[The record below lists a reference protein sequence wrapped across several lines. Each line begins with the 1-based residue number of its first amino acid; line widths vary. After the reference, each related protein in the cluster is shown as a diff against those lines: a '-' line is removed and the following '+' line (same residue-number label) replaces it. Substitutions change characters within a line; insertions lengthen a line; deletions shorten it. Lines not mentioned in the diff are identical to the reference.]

1 MVENEKPKL
10 TRQLAEHIEDEFKHP
25 NSKLTADVERWGED
39 TAQAMTRLCRAFP
52 TLRGAPGSEPWD
64 ALPFLHWLCTSAA
77 VTPACYHAGKFVLQ
91 IWDAVEDWQAVA
103 RATIEEGGLGLSEV
117 DLEPFNIVAARARW
131 DEDHTAAFASWIALP
146 FWPERLPGIER

>member
-77 VTPACYHAGKFVLQ
+77 VTPACYDVVDCASVLAGAPAGDRALSGPVGQSACRRAEARRGLALPR
-91 IWDAVEDWQAVA
+91 DAVYANERPYGEPLDRRR
-103 RATIEEGGLGLSEV
+103 RA
-117 DLEPFNIVAARARW
+117 
-131 DEDHTAAFASWIALP
+131 
-146 FWPERLPGIER
+146 